1 MKIVFVSNY
10 LNHHQLPLCKALL
23 GIPEVQFT
31 FIAMTSP
38 KSFRIKLGYVD
49 INHRHDFVLCVNENG
64 NNKEKANYLCK
75 NCDVLLFTNGLGSG
89 FIKNCNVKKQLVI
102 YLSEHIY
109 KNGTHGYKYYA
120 RIIKHSLKHG
130 QYKNAYLLCSSAY
143 AANDYAKVGS
153 FKGRAYKWGYFPP
166 LKKYDV
172 DSLMNSKRRDGTVKL
187 LWVGRLIDWK
197 HPELS
202 IMLAERLMKANI
214 AFELDLIGVGD
225 MSGELKKMVDALNLN
240 DCVHFLGSMGP
251 DEVRAHM
258 EQANIFLHT
267 SDHNEGWGAVLNEA
281 MNSGCAVLA
290 NIEIG
295 AAPFL
300 IEEQINGLVY
310 RNEQEFYELAEMLSG
325 NPELCEKY
333 GREAY
338 KTITEKWNANIAAD
352 RLIRLIN
359 CLQKGEN
366 TPFADGIC
374 SKA

>member
-1 MKIVFVSNY
+1 MKIVFASNFI
-10 LNHHQLPLCKALL
+10 NHHQVPFCKALL
-23 GIPEVQFT
+23 NMSNINLT
-31 FIAMTSP
+31 FIATELLP
-38 KSFRIKLGYVD
+38 DFRLKLGYED
-49 INHRHDFVLCVNENG
+49 SNKKYGFVLCAYENAT
-64 NNKEKANYLCK
+64 NKKEAIHLCRS
-75 NCDVLLFTNGLGSG
+75 CDVLLVTNGISDEFTNYRNK
-89 FIKNCNVKKQLVI
+89 KNQLTI
-102 YLSEHIY
+102 YLSEHLF
-109 KNGTHGYKYYA
+109 KSGTRGCKYLA
-120 RIIKHSLKHG
+120 RIAKHILRYR

-251 DEVRAHM
+251 DDVRAHM
-258 EQANIFLHT
+258 ERANIFLHT

-325 NPELCEKY
+325 NPGLCEKY

-352 RLIRLIN
+352 RLIKLID